1 MKQII
6 LILTVLLSQSHA
18 MDYLRNWWSG
28 ETLIKNLPAYA
39 EQCIRDNDHPILSAQ
54 DKDLSSAARQSFI
67 PKTSLVHDS
76 TSPSDIIL
84 TTTKGNHIR
93 AEVLSLRL
101 EHSFPGLAFA
111 KQYPLAVVGG
121 YAATF
126 ILPAMIST
134 PIWTVGIAG
143 GLGYT
148 WWSNRDAIARS
159 WNNLN
164 ELKKLSG
171 IETPLEQALS
181 QSQQQINPLFQPN
194 GHIRFQGNIP
204 NGIIPG
210 QSLHVDMVVRPIAE
224 LSIS

>member
-18 MDYLRNWWSG
+18 MDYLRNLWSG
-28 ETLIKNLPAYA
+28 ETLIPNPQAYA
-39 EQCIRDNDHPILSAQ
+39 ERCIHDNDYPTLSAL
-54 DKDLSSAARQSFI
+54 DKDSSSAARQSSI

-76 TSPSDIIL
+76 TLPSEIIL
-84 TTTKGNHIR
+84 ATTKGNHIK
-93 AEVLSLRL
+93 AEVLSFRL
-101 EHSFPGLAFA
+101 EHSFLGLALA

-148 WWSNRDAIARS
+148 WWSNREAIARS
-159 WNNLN
+159 WNNLS
-164 ELKKLSG
+164 ELKRLSG

-181 QSQQQINPLFQPN
+181 QSKQQINPLFQPN

-210 QSLHVDMVVRPIAE
+210 QSLYVDMVVKPIAE
-224 LSIS
+224 LTL

>member
-6 LILTVLLSQSHA
+6 LILTVLLNQSHA
-18 MDYLRNWWSG
+18 MDYIRNWWSG
-28 ETLIKNLPAYA
+28 ENPIKNPQAYA
-39 EQCIRDNDHPILSAQ
+39 ERCLHDNDYPTLSSL
-54 DKDLSSAARQSFI
+54 DKDSSSPMRQSFV
-67 PKTSLVHDS
+67 PKTSLVHYS
-76 TSPSDIIL
+76 TSPSEIIL
-84 TTTKGNHIR
+84 ATTKGNHIK
-93 AEVLSLRL
+93 AEVLSFRM

-121 YAATF
+121 YAATS
-126 ILPAMIST
+126 ILPAMILI

-148 WWSNRDAIARS
+148 WWSNREAIAKS
-159 WNNLN
+159 WNNLS

-181 QSQQQINPLFQPN
+181 QSKQQISPLFQPN

-210 QSLHVDMVVRPIAE
+210 QSLYVEMMVKPIAE
-224 LSIS
+224 LTL

>member
-6 LILTVLLSQSHA
+6 LILTVLLSQNHA
-18 MDYLRNWWSG
+18 MDYLRNLWSG
-28 ETLIKNLPAYA
+28 ETLIPNPQAYA
-39 EQCIRDNDHPILSAQ
+39 ERCIHDNDHPILSAL
-54 DKDLSSAARQSFI
+54 DKDSSSSARQSFI

-84 TTTKGNHIR
+84 ATTKGNHIR
-93 AEVLSLRL
+93 AKVLSLRL
-101 EHSFPGLAFA
+101 EHSFLGLALA
-111 KQYPLAVVGG
+111 KQYPLAVAGG
-121 YAATF
+121 YAAIF
-126 ILPAMIST
+126 ILPTMIST

-148 WWSNRDAIARS
+148 WWSNREAIARS
-159 WNNLN
+159 WNNLS

-181 QSQQQINPLFQPN
+181 QSKQQISPLFQPN

-210 QSLHVDMVVRPIAE
+210 QSLYVEMVVKPIAE
-224 LSIS
+224 LTL